1 MPIDVQKN
9 RLFNFC
15 WRWKQKEF
23 TEFPDINRGWGAT
36 IELTASKPSMEWFSG
51 HLLYLLQQ
59 GVPEWNDKVTY
70 SENAVIKY
78 NGILYIATN
87 ENNNAKP
94 STTTTKWKKL
104 LDCCF
109 PF

>member
-1 MPIDVQKN
+1 M
-9 RLFNFC
+9 
-15 WRWKQKEF
+15 
-23 TEFPDINRGWGAT
+23 
-36 IELTASKPSMEWFSG
+36 
-51 HLLYLLQQ
+51 LYLLQQ

-70 SENAVIKY
+70 PENTIIKY

-104 LDCCF
+104 LDDASLTKKGIVQLNSAV
-109 PF
+109 

>member
-1 MPIDVQKN
+1 M
-9 RLFNFC
+9 
-15 WRWKQKEF
+15 
-23 TEFPDINRGWGAT
+23 
-36 IELTASKPSMEWFSG
+36 
-51 HLLYLLQQ
+51 
-59 GVPEWNDKVTY
+59 PEWNDKVTY
-70 SENAVIKY
+70 PVNAVIKY